1 MTDGV
6 LDVPSCSVP
15 TRQIRTWSL
24 FLALISLATLLPFAA
39 APLVV
44 HVIPADSPV
53 IGVYALLGF
62 LGANFHVALTGW
74 FYTDREMRSHFR
86 SAPVRYIVI
95 PCVIVSINVV
105 AFCFFDFA
113 VRLYIVFIFI
123 CWLLWHYQKQN
134 VGLLSFIAAGT
145 DRVPLSV
152 WERRTFTL
160 SAIAGI
166 SGAFSVIQFG
176 PASLS
181 TVFAQLHQMGAAV
194 YLVLVPISFC
204 IAVARNPSLRTNRLR
219 FLYFVIGTLFFLPT
233 YIFSDAVSAIAGY
246 TLAHGLQYFVFMSF
260 VSTSKER
267 TVISFIKLCVIAAF
281 GGLFLNHASE
291 ASSWL
296 SAPYAGALYGLFIGL
311 VMTHFV
317 LDAGI
322 WRLREPFQRSYMRKK
337 FDFVFAR

>member
-1 MTDGV
+1 VTDGV
-6 LDVPSCSVP
+6 LDTPLCSVP

-24 FLALISLATLLPFAA
+24 FLALISLATLLPFVA
-39 APLVV
+39 APLVA
-44 HVIPADSPV
+44 HVIPEDSPV
-53 IGVYALLGF
+53 IGVYAALAFIG
-62 LGANFHVALTGW
+62 GNFHVALTGW

-95 PCVIVSINVV
+95 PSVIVSLNVI
-105 AFCFFDFA
+105 AFCFFDSA
-113 VRLYIVFIFI
+113 VRLYVVFIFI

-166 SGAFSVIQFG
+166 SGVFSVIQFG
-176 PASLS
+176 STNMS
-181 TVFAQLHQMGAAV
+181 TVFAHLHHAGAAL
-194 YLVLVPISFC
+194 YLVLVPICFC

-219 FLYFVIGTLFFLPT
+219 LLYFVIGTTFFLPT
-233 YIFSDAVSAIAGY
+233 YIFSGPVAAIAGY

-260 VSTSKER
+260 VSTSRER
-267 TVISFIKLCVIAAF
+267 TVVSFAWLCIIAAF
-281 GGLFLNHASE
+281 GGLFLHRASE

-296 SAPYAGALYGLFIGL
+296 QPPYAGALYGLFIGL